1 MPVVKW
7 IRSLLQLRELAGI
20 AREVRAAGG
29 ARRVR
34 LVEVRRPD
42 GLVFPV
48 VAAVLEVDTAD
59 GTTVKHEQQLPVPFL
74 YSWAYRL
81 ARFFRVPLVSSIEP
95 TDLAVDVRVPG
106 SR

>member
-1 MPVVKW
+1 MKW
-7 IRSLLQLRELAGI
+7 IRSLLQLREFAGV

-29 ARRVR
+29 AKRVR

-42 GLVFPV
+42 GLIFPV

-59 GTTVKHEQQLPVPFL
+59 GKTVRHEQQLPVPFL

-95 TDLAVDVRVPG
+95 TDLALDVPVPG
-106 SR
+106 AR